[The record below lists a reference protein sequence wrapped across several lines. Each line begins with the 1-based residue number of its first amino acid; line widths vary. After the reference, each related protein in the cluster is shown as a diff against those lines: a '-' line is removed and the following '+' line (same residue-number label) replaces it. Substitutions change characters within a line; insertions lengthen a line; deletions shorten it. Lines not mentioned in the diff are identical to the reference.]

1 MKKHLFKLF
10 YAAAVI
16 LLLIFVIGL
25 VAAWFWYQDVS
36 KNPLVELVP
45 FSSIVKDYAL
55 KFLYGRWVYSP
66 AVQKKIMCSMK
77 HKTPGIVRFRGFFML
92 SVLQS

>member
-25 VAAWFWYQDVS
+25 AVTYFWYQDVS

-55 KFLYGRWVYSP
+55 KFLLP
-66 AVQKKIMCSMK
+66 AAVCAVVGYILQRFSKK
-77 HKTPGIVRFRGFFML
+77 
-92 SVLQS
+92 

>member
-25 VAAWFWYQDVS
+25 AAAVILLLIFVIGLAAAWFWYQDVS
-36 KNPLVELVP
+36 KNPLVELVL

-55 KFLYGRWVYSP
+55 KFLLP
-66 AVQKKIMCSMK
+66 AAVCTAVGYILQ
-77 HKTPGIVRFRGFFML
+77 RFRKK
-92 SVLQS
+92 

>member
-25 VAAWFWYQDVS
+25 AVTYFWYQDVS

-55 KFLYGRWVYSP
+55 KFLLP
-66 AVQKKIMCSMK
+66 AAVCADVGYILQRFSKK
-77 HKTPGIVRFRGFFML
+77 
-92 SVLQS
+92 

>member
-55 KFLYGRWVYSP
+55 KFLLP
-66 AVQKKIMCSMK
+66 AAVCTAVGYILQ
-77 HKTPGIVRFRGFFML
+77 RFRKKC
-92 SVLQS
+92 VL

>member
-10 YAAAVI
+10 FAAAVI

-36 KNPLVELVP
+36 KNPLV
-45 FSSIVKDYAL
+45 
-55 KFLYGRWVYSP
+55 
-66 AVQKKIMCSMK
+66 
-77 HKTPGIVRFRGFFML
+77 
-92 SVLQS
+92 

>member
-25 VAAWFWYQDVS
+25 AVTYFWYQDVS

-45 FSSIVKDYAL
+45 FSSIVKDYTL
-55 KFLYGRWVYSP
+55 KFLLP
-66 AVQKKIMCSMK
+66 AAVCAVVGYILQRFSKK
-77 HKTPGIVRFRGFFML
+77 
-92 SVLQS
+92 

>member
-25 VAAWFWYQDVS
+25 AAAWFWYQDVS

-55 KFLYGRWVYSP
+55 KFLLP
-66 AVQKKIMCSMK
+66 AVVCTAVGYILQ
-77 HKTPGIVRFRGFFML
+77 RFRKKC
-92 SVLQS
+92 VL